1 MIIFHLA
8 CELIFIDNI
17 GQSVYR
23 LTMKGVG
30 RQGVIATSGW
40 KTGSMLPVLRANE
53 CQQRH
58 QSMLPKPLSPLEII
72 IEATGC
78 SEATARRDL
87 DVLEKSGQLIR
98 TIGGAAIQD
107 SGLKQIPSPEIPLA
121 DKRYFQ
127 LQGKEQ
133 IAKEA
138 ASLVKEGD
146 IVCLTGGCGRR
157 SSGCDRRRD
166 AGEEL

>member
-1 MIIFHLA
+1 
-8 CELIFIDNI
+8 
-17 GQSVYR
+17 
-23 LTMKGVG
+23 
-30 RQGVIATSGW
+30 
-40 KTGSMLPVLRANE
+40 MLPVLRANE

-98 TIGGAAIQD
+98 TIGGA
-107 SGLKQIPSPEIPLA
+107 
-121 DKRYFQ
+121 
-127 LQGKEQ
+127 
-133 IAKEA
+133 
-138 ASLVKEGD
+138 
-146 IVCLTGGCGRR
+146 GGCGRR